1 MSCGITLKKPHCKRS
16 PPKKRLITD
25 QSCSVNTCKGQSTQM
40 PFSAA
45 EKAFSALQGPSPGG
59 NVMTQNYGFQGAFVP
74 WHPDI
79 SAHSDLAEKRISGMG

>member
-1 MSCGITLKKPHCKRS
+1 
-16 PPKKRLITD
+16 
-25 QSCSVNTCKGQSTQM
+25 M